1 MWKPGLLAFQRVV
14 AQQDRPLGS
23 GGFQLLCQPGYLLI
37 GDAAAAVALRG
48 GVQDQKAVAADLI
61 FAVVAAG
68 AVFAQITAVEAGLEV
83 VISQHGDHRDSAAF
97 PFNELAQILI
107 VFHRSFVYQIAGQDD
122 QVGLG
127 CHGLPQTGEKVLYRG
142 NGLAQR
148 LPIQHGTVIVPQ
160 NVEI

>member
-1 MWKPGLLAFQRVV
+1 MIA
-14 AQQDRPLGS
+14 
-23 GGFQLLCQPGYLLI
+23 
-37 GDAAAAVALRG
+37 
-48 GVQDQKAVAADLI
+48 
-61 FAVVAAG
+61 
-68 AVFAQITAVEAGLEV
+68 
-83 VISQHGDHRDSAAF
+83 QHGDHRDSAAF